1 MRTTD
6 KNDLRDS
13 ILFALLAAAFTALLA
28 GSVVGFF
35 DDQRRIE
42 TIDVEHFKMG
52 PR

>member
-13 ILFALLAAAFTALLA
+13 ILFALLAAAFTVIMA
-28 GSVVGFF
+28 GSVVGFI

-42 TIDVEHFKMG
+42 TIDVKHFKLG
-52 PR
+52 LR